1 MTLFRFAFRNMW
13 RNKRRS
19 VLSTATV
26 AFGTL
31 AVLVAAGFMEY
42 SFYGL
47 QETTIRT
54 DLGHIQIENPA
65 PLQKA
70 SGEHPLMYGLENV
83 PTLKKQINDMP
94 TVRYSMARLALQG
107 IISNGDQSEIFVGRG
122 VEADKEE
129 AFASNFAPLI
139 AGKGLYQA
147 SLEEPEEPHI
157 VLAEN
162 LAAKLEV
169 KPGDWVTILTT
180 TVYGGLNGMDFKV
193 AGLVRHFT
201 PEYNERF
208 VMFTLPVTQDL
219 LQTDKISR
227 LIVVLR
233 ETSQTDIS
241 IAQIRTQ
248 FPNLTV
254 IPWYEKATFY
264 HSVVNLYWT
273 IFGFLGSIIIIVVIL
288 TSFNTLMMTVMERIP
303 EVGTLM
309 AVGIPRVK
317 VMWGF
322 LLEGG
327 LIGLFGAI
335 IGVIATL
342 LVAVVVN
349 LIQIPMPPPPGG
361 TFGYP
366 FKLHLVGE
374 YFIVIPLLITFACM
388 LATYIPAR
396 YASRLNI
403 SWALR
408 HR

>member
-1 MTLFRFAFRNMW
+1 MTLFRFAFRNLW

-19 VLSTATV
+19 LLSTATV

-65 PLQKA
+65 PEQK
-70 SGEHPLMYGLENV
+70 GEEHPLKYGLENIT
-83 PTLKKQINDMP
+83 TLKKQINDMP
-94 TVRYSMARLALQG
+94 SVRYSMARLEFQG
-107 IISNGDQSEIFVGRG
+107 IISIGEQSEIFVGRG
-122 VEADKEE
+122 LEAEKEE
-129 AFASNFAPLI
+129 AFSTHFAPLV
-139 AGKGLYQA
+139 AGLGLVQMA
-147 SLEEPEEPHI
+147 LEEPEEPHMI
-157 VLAEN
+157 LGEG
-162 LAAKLEV
+162 LAAKLGV

-193 AGLVRHFT
+193 AGLIRHFV
-201 PEYNERF
+201 PEYNQRF
-208 VMFTLPVTQDL
+208 ALFALPVAKKL
-219 LQTDKISR
+219 LQTDKVSR
-227 LIVVLR
+227 LVVVLR
-233 ETSQTDIS
+233 DTKKTDATV
-241 IAQIRTQ
+241 AQIRTQ
-248 FPNLTV
+248 FSNLMIT
-254 IPWYEKATFY
+254 PWYEKAFFY
-264 HSVVNLYWT
+264 NSVVSLYWT
-273 IFGFLGSIIIIVVIL
+273 IFSFLGSIIIIVVIL

-317 VMWGF
+317 IMWAF

-327 LIGLFGAI
+327 LIGLLGAI
-335 IGVIATL
+335 MGAILTL
-342 LVAVVVN
+342 LVTVVVN

-366 FKLHLVGE
+366 FKLFLVGE
-374 YFIVIPLLITFACM
+374 YFILIPLLITLACM
-388 LATYIPAR
+388 LATYVPAR

-403 SWALR
+403 SQALR

>member
-1 MTLFRFAFRNMW
+1 MKLFRFAFRNMW

-65 PLQKA
+65 PVQT
-70 SGEHPLMYGLENV
+70 SGEHPLIYGLENI
-83 PTLKKQINDMP
+83 PTVKKPINDMP
-94 TVRYSMARLALQG
+94 TVRYSMARLELQG
-107 IISNGDQSEIFVGRG
+107 IISNGEQSEIFVGRG

-147 SLEEPEEPHI
+147 SLEEPQEPHI

-169 KPGDWVTILTT
+169 KPGNWVTILTT

-208 VMFTLPVTQDL
+208 IMFTLPATQEL
-219 LQTDKISR
+219 LQTNKISR

-233 ETSQTDIS
+233 DTAKTDATV
-241 IAQIRTQ
+241 AQIRAQ
-248 FPNLTV
+248 FPNLNV
-254 IPWYEKATFY
+254 IPWHEKSTFY
-264 HSVVNLYWT
+264 HSVVSLYWT
-273 IFGFLGSIIIIVVIL
+273 IFGFLGSIIIVVVIL

-309 AVGIPRVK
+309 AVGIPRTK
-317 VMWGF
+317 VMWAF

-327 LIGLFGAI
+327 LIGFFGAI
-335 IGVIATL
+335 IGIIATL
-342 LVAVVVN
+342 IVAVVVN

-366 FKLHLVGE
+366 FKLHLVGD
-374 YFIVIPLLITFACM
+374 YFILIPFLITLACM

>member
-1 MTLFRFAFRNMW
+1 MKLFYFAFRNMW

-19 VLSTATV
+19 ILSTATV

-54 DLGHIQIENPA
+54 DLGHIQIEHPA
-65 PLQKA
+65 PVQ
-70 SGEHPLMYGLENV
+70 SSDEHPLIYGLENGS
-83 PTLKKQINDMP
+83 TLKKQINEMP
-94 TVRYSMARLALQG
+94 TVRYSMARVELQG
-107 IISNGDQSEIFVGRG
+107 IVSNGEQSEIFIGRG

-139 AGKGLYQA
+139 AGKGLYLT
-147 SLEEPEEPHI
+147 SLEEPQESHI

-162 LAAKLEV
+162 LAVKLAA
-169 KPGDWVTILTT
+169 KPGDWVTVLTT
-180 TVYGGLNGMDFKV
+180 TVHGGLNGMDFKV

-208 VMFTLPVTQDL
+208 AMFTLPVTQQL
-219 LQTDKISR
+219 LQTNKISR
-227 LIVVLR
+227 LITVLR
-233 ETSQTDIS
+233 NTADTDIS
-241 IAQIRTQ
+241 VEQIRTQ
-248 FPNLTV
+248 FPNLIVT
-254 IPWYEKATFY
+254 PWYEKAVFY
-264 HSVVNLYWT
+264 NSVVSLYWT
-273 IFGFLGSIIIIVVIL
+273 IFGFLGSIIIVVVIL

-309 AVGIPRVK
+309 AVGIPRTK
-317 VMWGF
+317 VMWAF

-342 LVAVVVN
+342 LVAMIVN
-349 LIQIPMPPPPGG
+349 VIQIPMPPPPGG

-366 FKLHLVGE
+366 FKLHIVAE
-374 YFIVIPLLITFACM
+374 YFILIPLLITLACM

>member
-1 MTLFRFAFRNMW
+1 MILFRFAFRNMW

-65 PLQKA
+65 PVQKA

-157 VLAEN
+157 VLAEK
-162 LAAKLEV
+162 LAAKLDV

-208 VMFTLPVTQDL
+208 IMFTLSASQAL

-309 AVGIPRVK
+309 AVGIPRLK
-317 VMWGF
+317 VMWAF

-327 LIGLFGAI
+327 LIGFFGAI
-335 IGVIATL
+335 IGIIATL
-342 LVAVVVN
+342 VVAVIVN

-374 YFIVIPLLITFACM
+374 YFIFIPLLITFACM

>member
-1 MTLFRFAFRNMW
+1 MKLFRFAFRNMW

-54 DLGHIQIENPA
+54 DLGHIQIENMA
-65 PLQKA
+65 PVQT
-70 SGEHPLMYGLENV
+70 SGEHPLVYGLENV
-83 PTLKKQINDMP
+83 STLKKRINDIH
-94 TVRYSMARLALQG
+94 TVRDSMARLELQG
-107 IISNGDQSEIFVGRG
+107 IVSNGEQSEIFVGRG

-129 AFASNFAPLI
+129 AFASSFAPLI
-139 AGKGLYQA
+139 AGKGLFQA
-147 SLEEPEEPHI
+147 SLEEPQEPHI

-208 VMFTLPVTQDL
+208 VMFTLPVTQEL
-219 LQTDKISR
+219 LQTDKVSR
-227 LIVVLR
+227 LIVILR

-248 FPNLTV
+248 FPNLSV

-264 HSVVNLYWT
+264 HSVVSLYWT
-273 IFGFLGSIIIIVVIL
+273 IFGFLGSIIIVVVIL
-288 TSFNTLMMTVMERIP
+288 TSFNTLMMTVMERIQ

-309 AVGIPRVK
+309 AVGIPRAK
-317 VMWGF
+317 VMWVF

-327 LIGLFGAI
+327 FIGLIGAI

-342 LVAVVVN
+342 LVSIVVN

-366 FKLHLVGE
+366 FRLHLVGE
-374 YFIVIPLLITFACM
+374 YFIFIPLLITLACM

>member
-1 MTLFRFAFRNMW
+1 MKLFHFAFRNMW

-19 VLSTATV
+19 ALSTATV

-31 AVLVAAGFMEY
+31 AILVAAGFMEY

-54 DLGHIQIENPA
+54 DLGHIQIENPV
-65 PLQKA
+65 PIQTN
-70 SGEHPLMYGLENV
+70 GEHPLVYGLENV
-83 PTLKKQINDMP
+83 TTLKKQIDEMP
-94 TVRYSMARLALQG
+94 AVRYSMARLELQG
-107 IISNGDQSEIFVGRG
+107 IISNGEQSEIFVGRG

-147 SLEEPEEPHI
+147 NLEEPEEPHI
-157 VLAEN
+157 VLAEK

-208 VMFTLPVTQDL
+208 IMFTLPATQEL
-219 LQTDKISR
+219 VQTDKISR

-233 ETSQTDIS
+233 ETNQTDTS

-248 FPNLTV
+248 FPNLNV
-254 IPWYEKATFY
+254 IPWHEKATFY

-273 IFGFLGSIIIIVVIL
+273 IFGFLGSIIFVVVIL
-288 TSFNTLMMTVMERIP
+288 TSFNTLMMTVMERIS

-309 AVGIPRVK
+309 AVGIPRTK
-317 VMWGF
+317 VMWAF

-327 LIGLFGAI
+327 LIGFFGAL
-335 IGVIATL
+335 IGIIATL
-342 LVAVVVN
+342 VVAVVVN

-374 YFIVIPLLITFACM
+374 YFILIPLLITLSCM

>member
-1 MTLFRFAFRNMW
+1 MKLFHFAFRNMW

-65 PLQKA
+65 PAQLKG
-70 SGEHPLMYGLENV
+70 GEHPLVHGLENV
-83 PTLKKQINDMP
+83 TALKKHVNEMAS
-94 TVRYSMARLALQG
+94 VRYSMARLELQG
-107 IISNGDQSEIFVGRG
+107 IISNGEQSEIFVGRG
-122 VEADKEE
+122 IEANKEE
-129 AFASNFAPLI
+129 AFASSFAPLVAGRGLSI
-139 AGKGLYQA
+139 ATI
-147 SLEEPEEPHI
+147 EEPQESHI
-157 VLAEN
+157 VLGEG
-162 LAAKLEV
+162 LAAKLNV

-193 AGLVRHFT
+193 AGLIRHFI

-208 VMFTLPVTQDL
+208 VMLALPVAQEL
-219 LQTDKISR
+219 LQTDKVSR

-233 ETSQTDIS
+233 DTLKTDTTL
-241 IAQIRTQ
+241 AQIRAQ
-248 FPNLTV
+248 FPKLTV

-264 HSVVNLYWT
+264 NSVVSLYWT
-273 IFGFLGSIIIIVVIL
+273 IFGFLGSIIFIVVIL

-317 VMWGF
+317 VMWAF

-327 LIGLFGAI
+327 LIGFFGAL
-335 IGVIATL
+335 IGMIATL
-342 LVAVVVN
+342 GVAVVVN

-374 YFIVIPLLITFACM
+374 YFIMIPLLITVACM
-388 LATYIPAR
+388 LATYVPAR